1 MRLNTN
7 LLIYC
12 ELMLGIVLYVVYMK
26 VEKDFEEEAAKIKAS
41 PDYNLE
47 SLKERLIESSNEMK
61 NMTEY

>member
-41 PDYNLE
+41 PDYKLE